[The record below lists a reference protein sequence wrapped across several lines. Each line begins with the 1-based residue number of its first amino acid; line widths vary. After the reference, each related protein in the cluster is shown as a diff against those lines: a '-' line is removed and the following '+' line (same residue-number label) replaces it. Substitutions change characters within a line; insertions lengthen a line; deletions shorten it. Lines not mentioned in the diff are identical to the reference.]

1 MRRAALALA
10 ALAFVAAGCGSGG
23 GSSSQ
28 TELTPA
34 AYVMQ
39 SARKSAQAPSQHIR
53 LNGTAT
59 VQGRTVAMKGSGDF
73 DNEAKTGAMTLT
85 ALVGG
90 LSIEIDEV
98 LDGAVVYMKS
108 PVFSAGLP
116 KGKTWLRLDLQK
128 AAAQQG
134 FDLGGLLSQKPTD
147 SLAQLQA
154 VGDVT
159 KVGEEEIDG
168 AQTTHYR
175 ATIDPAKLPKQ
186 LVKLNATFGAYHVWI
201 GNDDGYVRRLRMTY
215 SVQQQR
221 IAMTMNFSD
230 FGKDVSV
237 VVPPASETYD
247 ATNLSGLGG

>member
-1 MRRAALALA
+1 MRGAALALA
-10 ALAFVAAGCGSGG
+10 AVAFVAAGCGGG

-28 TELTPA
+28 TALTPT

-53 LNGTAT
+53 LNGSTT
-59 VQGRTVAMKGSGDF
+59 VQGQQVAMKGSGDF
-73 DNEAKTGAMTLT
+73 DNDAKTGAMTLT

-90 LSIEIDEV
+90 LSVEIDEV
-98 LDGAVVYMKS
+98 VDGTVVYMKS
-108 PVFSAGLP
+108 PVFSATLP
-116 KGKTWLRLDLQK
+116 KGKTWIRLDLQK
-128 AAAQQG
+128 AAAQRG
-134 FDLGGLLSQKPTD
+134 FDLGGLLGQKPAD

-154 VGDVT
+154 LANVT

-186 LVKLNATFGAYHVWI
+186 LAKLNATFGTYHVWI
-201 GNDDGYVRRLRMTY
+201 GNDDGFVRRLKMTY
-215 SVQQQR
+215 SVQQQA
-221 IAMTMNFSD
+221 IAMTMSFSD

-237 VVPPASETYD
+237 EVPPASETYD
-247 ATNLSGLGG
+247 ATNLPGLGG